1 MDVLSKKHSKIAK
14 KINEINIDEI
24 NERIRIQFSQDGQN
38 VLSVYC
44 RDHWWGLNSMVSP
57 EAASGIYANRY
68 TMRMYGLYFVYGFSD
83 GRSIR
88 YMLEKSDETNCFVI
102 WEPDIEILAMACH
115 CFDISDLL
123 DHDRIFW
130 CVPQVEDNIENILQT
145 VVTYLNMKLIEF
157 CILPNYDVIYTRQCE
172 QFMQSCTEK
181 LQDEV
186 IAKCT
191 RLGFGRMI
199 PQHILYHMK
208 NMISQRNI
216 AQIKQAFSAYPV
228 ADIPVIIVS
237 AGPSLDKNVKELR
250 KAQGKAFI
258 IVVDAALRTVL
269 QAGVQP
275 DIVCTIDPESPERF
289 FEGLELKNII
299 WAYGR
304 WTRPWIFEKYGGSV
318 FYQGYYSGLWNAI
331 MSDALGY
338 EFPQLVSGGSVTA
351 DAFMLADYIGFRKII
366 LVGQDMAFTNGI
378 SHTSGIDGAFGDND
392 DYINSRYLVSV
403 QGIHGEEL
411 KTDFQMWRYKKWFEK
426 IIRMNGN
433 RFEVINATEGGACIE
448 GTVNRT
454 LCETIETECQADFD
468 GYNILKKLKPSFSR
482 EKQQTLQEK
491 LLQINEEAQHL
502 CKMLEKN
509 IKDQKEL
516 LDSLKTEKITDNAEI
531 LRQLKLLIEQNAL
544 IERNGV
550 FEFLVYYAQKEEYD
564 VGDDIYT
571 DENMK
576 IEDMIQKSI
585 YLMESYLKGTRLFE
599 NDIKEY
605 ALKF

>member
-1 MDVLSKKHSKIAK
+1 
-14 KINEINIDEI
+14 
-24 NERIRIQFSQDGQN
+24 
-38 VLSVYC
+38 
-44 RDHWWGLNSMVSP
+44 
-57 EAASGIYANRY
+57 
-68 TMRMYGLYFVYGFSD
+68 
-83 GRSIR
+83 
-88 YMLEKSDETNCFVI
+88 
-102 WEPDIEILAMACH
+102 
-115 CFDISDLL
+115 
-123 DHDRIFW
+123 
-130 CVPQVEDNIENILQT
+130 
-145 VVTYLNMKLIEF
+145 MKLIEF

-191 RLGFGRMI
+191 RLGFDRMI